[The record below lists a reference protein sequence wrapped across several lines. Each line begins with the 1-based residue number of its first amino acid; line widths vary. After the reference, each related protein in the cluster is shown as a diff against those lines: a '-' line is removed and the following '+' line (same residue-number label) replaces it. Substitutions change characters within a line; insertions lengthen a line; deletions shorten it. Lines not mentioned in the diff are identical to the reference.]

1 MVATAPPAT
10 PKQHLWAPRHPCAR
24 LGLQRPR
31 AGLRLAPTHHTG
43 HPELASLHPRGGR
56 ALTGQVGMAAKC
68 WRWERVTQK
77 APSTPKREGG
87 TEDRRRG
94 GGGWSSSLARATE
107 QRRPAPIQLITCFI
121 STLITQGNTLIKE
134 KGFSLSFSLLSRVSC
149 ANPAPGKVTF

>member
-1 MVATAPPAT
+1 MLAVGEGD
-10 PKQHLWAPRHPCAR
+10 PKGTQHPKK
-24 LGLQRPR
+24 G
-31 AGLRLAPTHHTG
+31 
-43 HPELASLHPRGGR
+43 RG
-56 ALTGQVGMAAKC
+56 
-68 WRWERVTQK
+68 
-77 APSTPKREGG
+77 
-87 TEDRRRG
+87 DRRQEAGG